1 MASKRPL
8 PAYQISNVRLLDDLP
23 KEVDTQTTNPSQIHL
38 PAKQPR
44 RYFDP
49 QKMDQLVKSIQE
61 HGILEPLLV
70 RPLKDGQYELIA
82 GERRLRASQIL
93 KLDSV
98 PIVSKD
104 VTDKQAAQIAL
115 VENLQR
121 EDLNPVEETEAI
133 LDLLTLSLDIN
144 VSDIVSILNQSA
156 NSKRRGSELTDN
168 VIRQLDQIESLLANV
183 GRFNAESLR
192 TNRLPL
198 LNMPENILD
207 ILRQGKLEFTK
218 ARAIAKIKDELA
230 RQEILDRAI
239 AEELSLVQIRNLI
252 ADLPQEVSTKKNSHP
267 LKNRVDNT
275 LRSLKTSNLWN
286 DPKKQKRLEKLMDQ
300 IETILAEE

>member
-23 KEVDTQTTNPSQIHL
+23 NEVDNQTANPSQIHL

-61 HGILEPLLV
+61 HGVLEPLLV

-98 PIVSKD
+98 PIISKD

-121 EDLNPVEETEAI
+121 EDLNPIEETEAI

-198 LNMPENILD
+198 LSMPEDILD

-267 LKNRVDNT
+267 LKNRVDIT

-300 IETILAEE
+300 IETMLAEE